1 MNDKL
6 YSLIADIGLGVS
18 ERSVL
23 INFIRNSNAD
33 IEFVKIRVK
42 GGKVPT
48 LHMSLEN
55 VCKSIE
61 ILEEWVKKSTQLR
74 YVSDSVAH
82 RTIKQLKRFVEKMEQ
97 NAPKP

>member
-1 MNDKL
+1 MNNKL
-6 YSLIADIGLGVS
+6 YSLITDIGLEVS

-23 INFIRNSNAD
+23 INFIRDNKLD
-33 IEFVKIRVK
+33 VEFVKIRVK

-55 VCKSIE
+55 VYKCIE
-61 ILEEWVKKSTQLR
+61 ILEEWVRKSTQLR

-82 RTIKQLKRFVEKMEQ
+82 RTIKQLKRFVDKIEQ
-97 NAPKP
+97 NAEKP